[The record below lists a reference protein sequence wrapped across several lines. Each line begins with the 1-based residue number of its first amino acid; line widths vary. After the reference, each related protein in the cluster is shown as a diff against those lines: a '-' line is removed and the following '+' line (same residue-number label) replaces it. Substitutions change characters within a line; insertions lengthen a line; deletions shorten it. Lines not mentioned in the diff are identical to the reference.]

1 MLRIS
6 CSGLLFDLDGVLIDS
21 TPAVER
27 VWRQWAAERGF
38 DPEKV
43 VRMAHG
49 RPSLSTIRDLLPGAD
64 HAAENREVERREIAD
79 LEGVVAWPGVV
90 PLLEA
95 LPSNR
100 WAVVTSCTRPLAE
113 ARFQAAA
120 LPAARVFLTS
130 SDVERG
136 KPDPE
141 AYLTAAGQLG
151 IPAADCIVVE
161 DTPAGILAGKR
172 AGARVIALTT
182 TMGADELA
190 AAEPDWIVDSL
201 AAVAVEGVAESGA
214 ISLGLADTTGRVS
227 HSR

>member
-64 HAAENREVERREIAD
+64 HVAENREVERREIAD
-79 LEGVVAWPGVV
+79 LEGVFAWPGVAA
-90 PLLEA
+90 LLKA
-95 LPSNR
+95 LPPDR

-113 ARFQAAA
+113 ARYRAAA
-120 LPAARVFLTS
+120 LPLPQVFLTS
-130 SDVERG
+130 SDVDRG

-141 AYLTAAGQLG
+141 AYLTAAGRLG
-151 IPAADCIVVE
+151 IPTADCIVVE

-182 TMGADELA
+182 TMGEDELA
-190 AAEPDWIVDSL
+190 AAEPDWILENL
-201 AAVAVEGVAESGA
+201 AAVAVEEITESGA
-214 ISLGLADTTGRVS
+214 ISLRLPDPPGRVS